1 MCVLKVYGITQ
12 IKLGD
17 IKQGVEALRDS
28 LTTAQQMDSKY
39 EIAAAFYRLGQVAQ
53 YLGSPART
61 VSLFWAAKN
70 AHDMIGR
77 GIWTQ
82 GLNVEFEPVLERC
95 RAVLG
100 EAAFTE
106 AVELGRTMTIEQ
118 AIAYALE

>member
-1 MCVLKVYGITQ
+1 
-12 IKLGD
+12 
-17 IKQGVEALRDS
+17 
-28 LTTAQQMDSKY
+28 LTTARQLSSKY
-39 EIAAAFYRLGQVAQ
+39 EIAAALYRWGEAAQ

-100 EAAFTE
+100 EAEFTE
-106 AVELGRTMTIEQ
+106 AVSLV
-118 AIAYALE
+118 AL